1 MDRFVQPMPLE
12 LETRWWNGGIG
23 IRLHIDFDITAG
35 SLNLQRLPPKQSR
48 LG

>member
-1 MDRFVQPMPLE
+1 MEIFVQPMPLE
-12 LETRWWNGGIG
+12 LETRLWNGRID

-35 SLNLQRLPPKQSR
+35 NLNLQRLPPKQSR